1 MTDDGAKR
9 GSETGQVQQSGTET
23 AEPDGGDGTH
33 GTEEIPDETSISD
46 VLTQLEELEETVDTH
61 EELKEVRDV
70 QLAIERLPGGAFVS
84 KRIDRY
90 TTRDVA
96 EGFVGSIIIS
106 LPLLVEDGVY
116 DIGDHFVAN
125 TVGGVPVWLLGNLA
139 FIVLMTWGLLYWADF
154 RDVHSKNPIGGLV
167 PRRLVAVLLISLC
180 TATTTMTLW
189 GRVEGWSE
197 PDVAFARVSVIW
209 AAAAFGAA
217 LGDILPGQST
227 GTDLGDVPEEVASGI
242 EDIRESRSGEKR

>member
-1 MTDDGAKR
+1 MTDDGAKSDLESNAVHDDEGESVETD
-9 GSETGQVQQSGTET
+9 GSGRSDSG
-23 AEPDGGDGTH
+23 
-33 GTEEIPDETSISD
+33 EEIPEETSIDD

-61 EELKEVRDV
+61 EELKELRDV
-70 QLAIERLPGGAFVS
+70 QLAIERLPGGAFVR

-116 DIGDHFVAN
+116 DIADHFVTN
-125 TVGGVPVWLLGNLA
+125 TVSGVPIWLLGNMA

-154 RDVHSKNPIGGLV
+154 RDIHSKNPFLGIV
-167 PRRLVAVLLISLC
+167 PRRLVAVLLISLF
-180 TATTTMTLW
+180 TATMTMTLW

-217 LGDILPGQST
+217 LGDMLPGQSR
-227 GTDLGDVPEEVASGI
+227 GTDLGDVPEEVASGF
-242 EDIRESRSGEKR
+242 EDIRKSRTRDEK